1 MKIYDKKLMKYVK
14 AIMVDM
20 RMGRLYDFATELN
33 NILDTKEI
41 TLMNTQTLIPFLQYR
56 KDNPSHYDMEAS
68 ALLSNGES
76 FEHVSRTVKQ
86 LKKEHKYMLRVLSV
100 YFTWSDESNGLFRIS
115 IKNGEVA

>member
-1 MKIYDKKLMKYVK
+1 MRTNDKKFMKCIK
-14 AIMVDM
+14 AIMMDV
-20 RMGRLYDFATELN
+20 RIGGLYDFATELN

-86 LKKEHKYMLRVLSV
+86 LKKEHKYMLKVLSV
-100 YFTWSDESNGLFRIS
+100 YFTWSDEPNGLFRIT